1 MKFSILKDQITPHIP
16 VLQGGFAARTHKSE
30 GIHDDPYA
38 TVVIIQANKTVII
51 IALDLLYGD
60 RSFANG
66 IKKAIYEKY
75 GIKSEDVIIN
85 YSHTHSVVGVTGE
98 EDEGRSP
105 HSYSINDDNF
115 EWNEEDKK
123 KDTDFSEDIKYF
135 RMIRGKIIDM
145 IDRGLQNLIEGEAY
159 ICKGSSKFG
168 VSRRYPWEG
177 GVLWKPYFNE
187 NAIDTDLFLIKF
199 VDKNGK
205 LRGLIFNYACHPTTL
220 GPDNYLIS
228 ADYPGVVR
236 KYLEEQNPGMIS
248 VFLQG
253 CGADVKPYITADNG
267 KFKSCNFNELE
278 IAGKSLAT
286 EIQALINETNEV
298 EQNDGTKGSKWRRID
313 FNIRTKSA
321 EVKLYTETWDIQK
334 WESLLYDQKEPE
346 YRKASIKKLLSEMKE
361 GKVKNY
367 LPYYISVFR
376 FDDKTCII
384 ALECEVVSD
393 IGKNIKKILDNEDV
407 IVLGYSNSSVCYIP
421 TEKIIREGGYESE
434 SFKTARLAG
443 PFVPEIEDIIIG
455 KAVLMAKSI

>member
-115 EWNEEDKK
+115 EWNEENKK

-135 RMIRGKIIDM
+135 RMIKGKIIDM
-145 IDRGLQNLIEGEAY
+145 IDKGLQNLIEGEAY

-177 GVLWKPYFNE
+177 GVLWKPYFNKE
-187 NAIDTDLFLIKF
+187 AIDTDLFLIKF
-199 VDKNGK
+199 LDKSGK
-205 LRGLIFNYACHPTTL
+205 LRSLIFNYACHPTTL

-236 KYLEEQNPGMIS
+236 KYLESQNPGMIS

-253 CGADVKPYITADNG
+253 CGADIKPYVTADNG
-267 KFKSCNFNELE
+267 KFKSCNFDELE
-278 IAGKSLAT
+278 TAGRLLAT
-286 EIQALINETNEV
+286 EIQTLINDNED
-298 EQNDGTKGSKWRRID
+298 QKDTIKGSKWRRID
-313 FNIRTKSA
+313 FNIRTDSV
-321 EVKLYTETWDIQK
+321 EIKLYSETWDIQK
-334 WESLLYDQKEPE
+334 WESLQNDPKTPE
-346 YRKASIKKLLSEMKE
+346 YRKPSIKKVIQNMKE
-361 GKVKNY
+361 GIVKNY
-367 LPYYISVFR
+367 IPYYISLFR
-376 FDDKTCII
+376 LDDRTCII
-384 ALECEVVSD
+384 ALECEVVSG
-393 IGKNIKKILDNEDV
+393 IGKNIKKILNDEDV

-421 TEKIIREGGYESE
+421 TREILREGGYESE
-434 SFKTARLAG
+434 SFISARLAG
-443 PFVPEIEDIIIG
+443 PLVPEVEDIITG